1 MVIGGTEAAG
11 CWGGVGADG
20 ARGELQP
27 GSKMMRTSATTHVW
41 SLRAQAIAGLS
52 YNHSRPEFTSVLL
65 TPRVTRLFTQIAVV
79 AAVLCV
85 ATHAAAQAQF
95 HLEEATI
102 SSIHSA
108 FASGQLTCA
117 RLTRLYLDRI
127 EAYNLRGPSL
137 HAIIT
142 VNPKAMETAAA
153 MDRQYQANRAGV
165 GALHCVPLVLKDNF
179 NTADMPTTGGNV
191 SMKDS
196 RPAADAFIVAKL
208 RSAGALILGKANLQE
223 FARGGMS
230 TSSLGGQ
237 VLNPYDLTRT
247 PGGSS
252 GGTGAAVA
260 ANLSLAGTGS
270 DTGQSIRSPSSANN
284 LVGVRP
290 TRGLVSR
297 RGLIP
302 NSQTQD
308 EAGPIARTV
317 TDAALILDVMAGYD
331 PADPITAF
339 GRGHQPASFT
349 HLLRA
354 DALKNARIGVMINLF
369 GKDERHREVNAAMEG
384 VIGRMERQGATVI
397 RFELADYDRLLP
409 VIATDTYE
417 AKTVMERY
425 FAALPPNSPI
435 TSFSALLAAKTSA
448 VQKTLEAEYA
458 VADGMN
464 SADYKNR
471 MLNRDK
477 LRLAVANKMAQLNLD
492 AILYPQQRIL
502 VVAVTAV
509 DQSERN
515 GPLSNGTG
523 FPAVTFQAGF
533 SAATA
538 TAPLGIPI
546 GAELLGLDFTE
557 DKLLSYAYALE
568 QAANP
573 RKSPRS
579 TPPVPGEQ

>member
-1 MVIGGTEAAG
+1 MHRFIRIAA
-11 CWGGVGADG
+11 VG
-20 ARGELQP
+20 
-27 GSKMMRTSATTHVW
+27 
-41 SLRAQAIAGLS
+41 
-52 YNHSRPEFTSVLL
+52 
-65 TPRVTRLFTQIAVV
+65 
-79 AAVLCV
+79 AVLCV
-85 ATHAAAQAQF
+85 AWPSSAQAPF

-102 SSIHSA
+102 SRIRAA
-108 FASGQLTCA
+108 FASGQVTCA
-117 RLTRLYLDRI
+117 QLTRLYLDRI
-127 EAYNLRGPSL
+127 EAYNLKGPSL

-142 VNPKAMETAAA
+142 VNAKAMETAAA
-153 MDRQYQANRAGV
+153 MDQQYRANSATTPV
-165 GALHCVPLVLKDNF
+165 GALHCIPLVLKDNF

-191 SMKDS
+191 AMKNS
-196 RPAADAFIVAKL
+196 RPSADAFTVAKL
-208 RSAGALILGKANLQE
+208 RAAGALVLAKANLQE

-230 TSSLGGQ
+230 KSSLGGQ

-252 GGTGAAVA
+252 GGTGASVA
-260 ANLSLAGTGS
+260 ANLALAGTGS

-297 RGLIP
+297 GGVIP

-308 EAGPIARTV
+308 EVGPIARTV

-354 DALKNARIGVMINLF
+354 DALKGARIGAMMNLF
-369 GKDERHREVNAAMEG
+369 GQEERHREVNKAMDG
-384 VIGRMERQGATVI
+384 VIARMERQGATSV
-397 RFELADYDRLLP
+397 RFELPEYDRLLP
-409 VIATDTYE
+409 VIATDRYE
-417 AKTVMERY
+417 ARTVMEKY
-425 FAALPPNSPI
+425 FAALPSNSPI
-435 TSFSALLAAKTSA
+435 RSFELLIASKTSA
-448 VQKTLEAEYA
+448 VQQTLEAEYA
-458 VADGMN
+458 MADGMN
-464 SADYKNR
+464 GAEYKDR

-477 LRLAVANKMAQLNLD
+477 LRLAVTNKMAELNLD
-492 AILYPQQRIL
+492 AILYPQQKIL
-502 VVAVTAV
+502 VVPVTAS
-509 DQSERN
+509 DQFERN
-515 GPLSNGTG
+515 GTLSNATG

-538 TAPLGIPI
+538 TAPLGVPI

-557 DKLLSYAYALE
+557 DRLLSYAYALE

-573 RKSPRS
+573 RKAPRS
-579 TPPVPGEQ
+579 TPRLTGEP

>member
-1 MVIGGTEAAG
+1 MNLIRLRLTASAA
-11 CWGGVGADG
+11 
-20 ARGELQP
+20 
-27 GSKMMRTSATTHVW
+27 AT
-41 SLRAQAIAGLS
+41 AM
-52 YNHSRPEFTSVLL
+52 
-65 TPRVTRLFTQIAVV
+65 
-79 AAVLCV
+79 AVLCV
-85 ATHAAAQAQF
+85 TSSAAAQAPF

-102 SSIHSA
+102 ASIRAA
-108 FASGQLTCA
+108 FASGQLTCT

-127 EAYNLRGPSL
+127 EAYNLKGPSL

-142 VNPKAMETAAA
+142 VNPQAMATAAE
-153 MDRQYQANRAGV
+153 MDRQYRANPAGV
-165 GALHCVPLVLKDNF
+165 GSLHCIPLVLKDNF

-196 RPAADAFIVAKL
+196 RPSADAFTVAKL

-230 TSSLGGQ
+230 KSSLGGQ

-252 GGTGAAVA
+252 GGTGASVA
-260 ANLSLAGTGS
+260 GNLALAGTGS

-297 RGLIP
+297 NGLIP

-308 EAGPIARTV
+308 EVGPIARTV
-317 TDAALILDVMAGYD
+317 GDAALILDVMAGYD
-331 PADPITAF
+331 PADPVTAF

-349 HLLRA
+349 HLLRV
-354 DALKNARIGVMINLF
+354 DALKGARIGAMTNLF
-369 GKDERHREVNAAMEG
+369 GKDERHKEVNTAMDAVIARMEG
-384 VIGRMERQGATVI
+384 LGATVV
-397 RFELADYDRLLP
+397 RFALPEYDRLLP
-409 VIATDTYE
+409 VVATDLYE
-417 AKTVMERY
+417 ARTVTERY
-425 FAALPPNSPI
+425 LSSLPTNAPIRSYGALVAAN
-435 TSFSALLAAKTSA
+435 TSA
-448 VQKTLEAEYA
+448 VQKTLETEFAIT
-458 VADGMN
+458 DGMN
-464 SADYKNR
+464 SLEYKTR

-477 LRLAVANKMAQLNLD
+477 LRLAVANKMAELNLD
-492 AILYPQQRIL
+492 AILYPHQKIL
-502 VVAVTAV
+502 VVPVTAA

-533 SAATA
+533 SAPTA
-538 TAPLGIPI
+538 TAPLGVPI
-546 GAELLGLDFTE
+546 GAELLALDFTE
-557 DKLLSYAYALE
+557 DKLLAYVYALE

-573 RKSPRS
+573 RKPPRS
-579 TPPVPGEQ
+579 TPPLPSEP

>member
-1 MVIGGTEAAG
+1 
-11 CWGGVGADG
+11 
-20 ARGELQP
+20 
-27 GSKMMRTSATTHVW
+27 MRHF
-41 SLRAQAIAGLS
+41 I
-52 YNHSRPEFTSVLL
+52 
-65 TPRVTRLFTQIAVV
+65 QIATVG
-79 AAVLCV
+79 AVLCV
-85 ATHAAAQAQF
+85 TSPATAQAPF

-102 SSIHSA
+102 ASIRSA
-108 FASGQLTCA
+108 FASGQLTCTQ
-117 RLTRLYLDRI
+117 LTKLYLDRI
-127 EAYNLRGPSL
+127 EVYNLKGPSL
-137 HAIIT
+137 HAIIN
-142 VNPKAMETAAA
+142 VNPEAMETAAE
-153 MDRQYQANRAGV
+153 MDQEYRANRAGV
-165 GALHCVPLVLKDNF
+165 GALHCIPLVLKDNF

-191 SMKDS
+191 GMKDS
-196 RPAADAFIVAKL
+196 RPSADAFTVAKL
-208 RSAGALILGKANLQE
+208 RRAGALILGKANLQE

-230 TSSLGGQ
+230 KSSLGGQ

-260 ANLSLAGTGS
+260 ANLALAGTGS

-297 RGLIP
+297 SGVIP

-308 EAGPIARTV
+308 EVGPIARTV
-317 TDAALILDVMAGYD
+317 TDAALVLDVMAGYD

-339 GRGHQPASFT
+339 GRGHQPASYT
-349 HLLRA
+349 HLLHA
-354 DALKNARIGVMINLF
+354 EALRGARIGAMTNLF
-369 GKDERHREVNAAMEG
+369 GKDERHREVNKAMEG
-384 VIGRMERQGATVI
+384 VIARMEGQGATVV
-397 RFELADYDRLLP
+397 RFELPEYDRLLP
-409 VIATDTYE
+409 IIATDRYE
-417 AKTVMERY
+417 ARTVTEKY
-425 FAALPPNSPI
+425 FAALPPNAPI
-435 TSFSALLAAKTSA
+435 RSFGMLVAAKTSA

-458 VADGMN
+458 IADGMN
-464 SADYKNR
+464 SAEYKDR

-477 LRLAVANKMAQLNLD
+477 LRLAVANKMAELNLD
-492 AILYPQQRIL
+492 AILYPHQRIL
-502 VVAVTAV
+502 VVPVTAV
-509 DQSERN
+509 DQLERN

-538 TAPLGIPI
+538 TAPLGVPI

-579 TPPVPGEQ
+579 TPPLPGEP

>member
-1 MVIGGTEAAG
+1 MRALAGDVRELSRGATANRGVMRRCIQIAA
-11 CWGGVGADG
+11 VGA
-20 ARGELQP
+20 
-27 GSKMMRTSATTHVW
+27 
-41 SLRAQAIAGLS
+41 
-52 YNHSRPEFTSVLL
+52 LL
-65 TPRVTRLFTQIAVV
+65 CLASP
-79 AAVLCV
+79 
-85 ATHAAAQAQF
+85 AAAQAPF

-102 SSIHSA
+102 VSIRSA
-108 FASGQLTCA
+108 FASGQLTCT

-127 EAYNLRGPSL
+127 EAYNLKGPSL

-142 VNPKAMETAAA
+142 VNPRAMEDAAG
-153 MDRQYQANRAGV
+153 MDRQYQANRADV
-165 GALHCVPLVLKDNF
+165 GTLHCIPLVLKDNF

-191 SMKDS
+191 GMKDS
-196 RPAADAFIVAKL
+196 RPSADAFTVGKL
-208 RSAGALILGKANLQE
+208 RRAGALILGKANLQE

-230 TSSLGGQ
+230 KSSLGGQ

-252 GGTGAAVA
+252 GGTGASVA
-260 ANLSLAGTGS
+260 ANLALAGTGS

-297 RGLIP
+297 SGVIP

-317 TDAALILDVMAGYD
+317 TDAALVLDVMAGYD

-349 HLLRA
+349 HLLHA
-354 DALKNARIGVMINLF
+354 DALKGARIGAMTNLF
-369 GKDERHREVNAAMEG
+369 GKDERHREVNKAMDRVIARMEG
-384 VIGRMERQGATVI
+384 QGAIVV
-397 RFELADYDRLLP
+397 RFELPEYDRLLP
-409 VIATDTYE
+409 VIATDVYE
-417 AKTVMERY
+417 ARTVTEKY

-435 TSFSALLAAKTSA
+435 TSYAALLAAKTSA
-448 VQKTLEAEYA
+448 VQKALEAEYA
-458 VADGMN
+458 IADGMN
-464 SADYKNR
+464 SAEYKNR

-477 LRLAVANKMAQLNLD
+477 LRLAVANKMAELNLD
-492 AILYPQQRIL
+492 AILYPHQRIL
-502 VVAVTAV
+502 VVPVTAA
-509 DQSERN
+509 DQVERN

-538 TAPLGIPI
+538 TAPTGVPI

-568 QAANP
+568 QAENP

-579 TPPVPGEQ
+579 TPALPGEP